1 MLRHLSKNEE
11 ERQASIDALEGLDT
25 SHNDAIHNVLDL
37 TCRLLQVP
45 GCFICL
51 YGSKKIWLKAQINT
65 ELQDIDFNSP
75 LFNFVRLSG
84 KPLICKDTQRDKR
97 FASDPMVTG
106 PAAIRHY
113 IAMPLRTR
121 EGYIIGALCIAGRQ
135 PREFS
140 AVRAGLLNNMTTI
153 VIELIEAQSEI
164 GLVDA
169 VTRFPNRQRL
179 MGEIGNLSSAP
190 GEYALILLDTI
201 DIKYA
206 YEMARSFGLSAV
218 ELVLMDIGHFLK
230 GTFLG
235 EQLLYSISPG
245 RFATIID
252 AQKIHPAIG
261 MLETCAERIRHE
273 VRGIVP
279 LKLELYAGY
288 TLFSVQDSNPQE
300 VLREATSA
308 LHDAIDEN
316 VTVSAYNVS
325 KDAIRK
331 YKFNLL
337 NELAES
343 LKQRVGLYLEYQ
355 PKVGLISKQ
364 IVGAEALLRWQHP
377 VLGAI
382 PTGDFIR
389 LAENTSLIKPL
400 TEFVISQ
407 ATSEVFRLRQTG
419 FNIPISI
426 NITAENF
433 AEKNFSGR
441 LNAALTRYNLQPEDI
456 ELECLES
463 QRILESSDALACLQV
478 LKDRGY
484 TIALDDFGAG
494 YSNLNY
500 LRHIPANVIK
510 LDGSLIKNLKT
521 DNESRIVVQSI
532 IDMLHKLNYVVLA
545 EGVEDQESLH
555 YLEQYGCDIAQG
567 FYFSPSVSLEKL
579 CVLLKGNPQPLKMT

>member
-11 ERQASIDALEGLDT
+11 ERQASIDALEGLET
-25 SHNDAIHNVLDL
+25 SHNDVIHNVLDL

-45 GCFICL
+45 GCFIYL
-51 YGSKKIWLKAQINT
+51 YGSKKIWIKAQINT
-65 ELQDIDFNSP
+65 ELRDIDFNSP
-75 LFNFVRLSG
+75 LFNFVRLCG
-84 KPLICKDTQRDKR
+84 KPLICQDTQQDKR

-121 EGYIIGALCIAGRQ
+121 EGYIIGALCITGRQ

-140 AVRAGLLNNMTTI
+140 TVMAGLLNNTATI

-218 ELVLMDIGHFLK
+218 ELVLVDIGHFLK
-230 GTFLG
+230 DTFLG
-235 EQLLYSISPG
+235 EQILYSISLG

-252 AQKIHPAIG
+252 AKKIRSAIG

-308 LHDAIDEN
+308 LHDAIDES
-316 VTVSAYNVS
+316 VTVSAYSVS

-331 YKFNLL
+331 HKFNLL

-355 PKVGLISKQ
+355 PKVELISKQ

-377 VLGAI
+377 VLGVI
-382 PTGDFIR
+382 PAGDFIH
-389 LAENTSLIKPL
+389 LAENTSLIKSL

-407 ATSEVFRLRQTG
+407 AVSDVFRLRQAG
-419 FNIPISI
+419 FYIPISI
-426 NITAENF
+426 NVTTENF
-433 AEKNFSGR
+433 AEKNFSDR
-441 LNAALTRYNLQPEDI
+441 LNAALADYNLQPEDI

-463 QRILESSDALACLQV
+463 QRIFENSDALACLQM
-478 LKDRGY
+478 LQGRGY

-510 LDGSLIKNLKT
+510 LDRSLIKNLRT

-532 IDMLHKLNYVVLA
+532 TDMLHKLNYVVLA

-567 FYFSPSVSLEKL
+567 FYFSPSVSLEKF
-579 CVLLKGNPQPLKMT
+579 CILLKVGRF